1 MNNFFAPPPSHIGLA
16 PTQKTRRKPRALLLL
31 AAVSL
36 AGCAQGANLPDL
48 PPAAENVY
56 HLGAGDQL
64 RVITYD
70 ETQLSD
76 TFTVGS
82 DGKIAFP
89 LVGNIEAA
97 GLTPDDLAAA
107 LTGSLRTQKLISQP
121 SVSVQVTQYRPIS
134 ILGEVNHPGQ
144 YAFEPG
150 MTMLDAVAL
159 GGGFTYRAVTGYASD
174 VRTGDHSTGGPMEGK
189 VYRGT
194 VLEPGD
200 VVTVYERYF

>member
-1 MNNFFAPPPSHIGLA
+1 M
-16 PTQKTRRKPRALLLL
+16 
-31 AAVSL
+31 
-36 AGCAQGANLPDL
+36 PDL

-56 HLGAGDQL
+56 HLGAGDQV

-70 ETQLSD
+70 ESQLSD

-89 LVGNIEAA
+89 LVGNIKAA

-107 LTGSLRTQKLISQP
+107 LTGSLRAGKLISQP

-159 GGGFTYRAVTGYASD
+159 GGGYASD
-174 VRTGDHSTGGPMEGK
+174 VRTGDHCTAGPKEGK
-189 VYRGT
+189 IYRWT

-200 VVTVYERYF
+200 VVTVYERFF

>member
-1 MNNFFAPPPSHIGLA
+1 MA
-16 PTQKTRRKPRALLLL
+16 ALS
-31 AAVSL
+31 VT
-36 AGCAQGANLPDL
+36 GCVQGANLPDL
-48 PPAAENVY
+48 PAAAENVY

-144 YAFEPG
+144 YPFEPG

-174 VRTGDHSTGGPMEGK
+174 VRTGDHSTSGPMEGK
-189 VYRGT
+189 IYRWT

>member
-1 MNNFFAPPPSHIGLA
+1 MTL
-16 PTQKTRRKPRALLLL
+16 RKPRKHAARSVMLVAAL
-31 AAVSL
+31 SL
-36 AGCAQGANLPDL
+36 TRCVQGGNLPDL
-48 PPAAENVY
+48 PTAAENVY
-56 HLGAGDQL
+56 HLGAGDQV

-82 DGKIAFP
+82 DGNIAFP
-89 LVGNIEAA
+89 LVGEVKAA
-97 GLTPDDLAAA
+97 GLTPNELAAQ
-107 LTGSLRTQKLISQP
+107 LTGSLQAGKLISQP

-144 YAFEPG
+144 YPFEPG

-174 VRTGDHSTGGPMEGK
+174 VRTGDHSTSGPMEGK
-189 VYRGT
+189 IYRWT

>member
-1 MNNFFAPPPSHIGLA
+1 MVAALSLTGCVQGGNLA
-16 PTQKTRRKPRALLLL
+16 
-31 AAVSL
+31 
-36 AGCAQGANLPDL
+36 DL

-56 HLGAGDQL
+56 HLGAGDQV

-89 LVGNIEAA
+89 LVGEVTAA
-97 GLTPDDLAAA
+97 GLTPDQLAAG
-107 LTGSLRTQKLISQP
+107 LTDSLRAQKLISRP

-144 YAFEPG
+144 YPFEPG

-159 GGGFTYRAVTGYASD
+159 GGGFTYRAVTSYASD
-174 VRTGDHSTGGPMEGK
+174 VRTGEHSAGGPMEGK
-189 VYRGT
+189 VYRWT

-200 VVTVYERYF
+200 VVTIYERYF